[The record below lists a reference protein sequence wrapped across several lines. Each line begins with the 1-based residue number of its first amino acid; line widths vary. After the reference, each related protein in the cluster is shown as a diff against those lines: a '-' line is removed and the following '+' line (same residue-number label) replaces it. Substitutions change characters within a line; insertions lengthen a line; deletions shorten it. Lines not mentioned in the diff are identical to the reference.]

1 MKILKRY
8 GVAAT
13 LLLALTGCGIVAP
26 HNNPGYVD
34 LDALSWRDV
43 DTVMTLS
50 FGPTALG
57 LAAFAMG
64 EDPVAQELLRS
75 LDGVRIRIYEVE
87 GDPEK
92 VAADLNGLSLELRS
106 LGWQPAVRVQEGK
119 GVTHVLMKMSGED
132 IAGLTVLT
140 SDSLEA
146 VLVNVMG
153 NLSPAQLDR
162 AMVALELPDTS
173 LDTPSPDTST
183 L

>member
-1 MKILKRY
+1 MKALGI
-8 GVAAT
+8 GI
-13 LLLALTGCGIVAP
+13 LLLTLAGCGITAP
-26 HNNPGYVD
+26 HSNPGYVD

-64 EDPVAQELLRS
+64 DDPAAQAIVRS
-75 LDGVRIRIYEVE
+75 LDGVRIRVYEVE
-87 GDPEK
+87 GAPEK
-92 VAADLNGLSLELRS
+92 VAADLNELSLELRS
-106 LGWQPAVRVQEGK
+106 MGWEPTIRVQQGK
-119 GVTHVLMKMSGED
+119 EVTHVLMKMSGED

-153 NLSPAQLDR
+153 QLSPEQLNKT
-162 AMVALELPDTS
+162 MLALELPV
-173 LDTPSPDTST
+173 PGVDTST
-183 L
+183 PETSTL